1 MLGWKVWV
9 SLKKLQEMF
18 SLTMSVPSH
27 ALFLETFSFLFDQVK
42 RSAEDGVYA
51 YTCTD
56 FMFSVFTFV
65 LSPCIHS
72 RDLVKIILVFL
83 NTKCLLPD
91 PNFQPWAT
99 ELHSQLWRCRV
110 NESQE
115 QVCRIFL
122 IDDCEV
128 FCSPLPRWAH
138 EVPVEGVSA
147 GMSQCP

>member
-1 MLGWKVWV
+1 
-9 SLKKLQEMF
+9 MF
-18 SLTMSVPSH
+18 SLTMSIPSH

-42 RSAEDGVYA
+42 RSAEDVVYA

-91 PNFQPWAT
+91 PNFQP
-99 ELHSQLWRCRV
+99 
-110 NESQE
+110 
-115 QVCRIFL
+115 
-122 IDDCEV
+122 
-128 FCSPLPRWAH
+128 
-138 EVPVEGVSA
+138 
-147 GMSQCP
+147 